1 MLGKFLA
8 QRRCSSM
15 RVPSR
20 SSFDSPGKC
29 PSASRHPEFILPAV
43 QSEPDLSETR
53 ETKASGSLSGVGGGL
68 SVSPPGATARGVL
81 SIPAGGVG
89 TVAQKEGVRG

>member
-15 RVPSR
+15 QVPSR

-29 PSASRHPEFILPAV
+29 PSAGRHPEFILPAV

-53 ETKASGSLSGVGGGL
+53 ETKASGSLSGVGVGGL
-68 SVSPPGATARGVL
+68 GFPSRSH
-81 SIPAGGVG
+81 SAGGAVDSG
-89 TVAQKEGVRG
+89 WGGGHRRAEGGR